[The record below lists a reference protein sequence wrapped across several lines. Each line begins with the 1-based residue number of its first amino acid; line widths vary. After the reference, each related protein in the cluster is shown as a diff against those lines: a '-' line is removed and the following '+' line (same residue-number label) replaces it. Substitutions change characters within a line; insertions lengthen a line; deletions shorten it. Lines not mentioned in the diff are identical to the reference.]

1 MYDCNRQVEEDY
13 GGNNDER
20 KDPDYWRV
28 KLPSDELEILMW
40 GGKGAPSPASS
51 PAPKFQKSWAK
62 REQFDQVEGQNGH
75 NKENGALEEGDD
87 VQQNDNISSAIDS
100 SAPVPEATKD
110 EVILEDIVWK
120 QRSGFGKYSLGILK
134 HE

>member
-1 MYDCNRQVEEDY
+1 
-13 GGNNDER
+13 
-20 KDPDYWRV
+20 
-28 KLPSDELEILMW
+28 
-40 GGKGAPSPASS
+40 
-51 PAPKFQKSWAK
+51 
-62 REQFDQVEGQNGH
+62 VEGQNGH

-87 VQQNDNISSAIDS
+87 VQQNDNISAAIDS